1 MCSGVG
7 DTGRGCGVGGVSG
20 GTMPE
25 MREGREGGST
35 GCGGDAV
42 TGVGMYEERAGVGS
56 GVTCEYTVGG
66 VAV

>member
-1 MCSGVG
+1 
-7 DTGRGCGVGGVSG
+7 
-20 GTMPE
+20 MPE

-66 VAV
+66 VAVLAAPAGGGGSSADNGWLVDEE